1 MLASH
6 SHRGPIGTPTSIG
19 DLMTTSSTDLILQRI
34 QPACWQG
41 LVAYRYTPRLNITSI
56 WPFTYE
62 APCLLRWFVWVGIL
76 HVRAEALEPGYFM
89 DSNEDT
95 YSRLGS
101 RECIRAHARARTRA
115 HTHAHTPAH
124 TCACTHA
131 RTPARARAHSR
142 APAAPA
148 RPHARK
154 HSRTRTRA
162 HACTRKRSRTHTRA
176 RTHAHAECVTT

>member
-56 WPFTYE
+56 WLFTYE

-76 HVRAEALEPGYFM
+76 HVRAEALESGYFR

-95 YSRLGS
+95 YSRLGLS
-101 RECIRAHARARTRA
+101 KCTRAHARAHACA
-115 HTHAHTPAH
+115 HTR
-124 TCACTHA
+124 THA
-131 RTPARARAHSR
+131 RTHTRMQAHI
-142 APAAPA
+142 
-148 RPHARK
+148 HAYM
-154 HSRTRTRA
+154 RTRIILKNLESTCSESYSL
-162 HACTRKRSRTHTRA
+162 HLYS
-176 RTHAHAECVTT
+176 